1 MIVIARNNG
10 PKYLNGYLYNPLL
23 KGKEYE
29 VIYWS
34 IPEWLNNGKCIDQ
47 LDDFINPKEAKF
59 FIVVKDEFGK
69 ESSFWNDYFLSTEE
83 MREYKLN
90 KILT

>member
-29 VIYWS
+29 VICWFLPYG
-34 IPEWLNNGKCIDQ
+34 PNFNNQ
-47 LDDFINPKEAKF
+47 FDDFINPKEAKF